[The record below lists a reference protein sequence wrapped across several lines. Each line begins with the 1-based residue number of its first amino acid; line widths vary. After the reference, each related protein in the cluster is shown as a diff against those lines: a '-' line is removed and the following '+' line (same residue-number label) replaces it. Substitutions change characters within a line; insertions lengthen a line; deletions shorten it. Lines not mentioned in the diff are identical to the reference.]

1 MTLKRLVWAGGS
13 TALAVAAM
21 AAGALGAHR
30 SGAGL
35 AFSYVVHNTGVE
47 YVTSAGRTS
56 SFPGRLDTGD
66 QIFARDTLS
75 QGGTRIGYD
84 NEACTVTFDG
94 NDLCRVVSVFP
105 GRGEV
110 EASWLWV
117 GRNASRNGPSRF
129 NGVVDGGTGAF
140 QNARGQFLGTV
151 LPDGT
156 LRFTAQLD

>member
-75 QGGTRIGYD
+75 QGGTRIGYVRRLQHPD
-84 NEACTVTFDG
+84 DRRSVIVESTAALEPLEAEMF
-94 NDLCRVVSVFP
+94 
-105 GRGEV
+105 
-110 EASWLWV
+110 
-117 GRNASRNGPSRF
+117 
-129 NGVVDGGTGAF
+129 
-140 QNARGQFLGTV
+140 
-151 LPDGT
+151 
-156 LRFTAQLD
+156 AQLAARMKKLLANYRGDELATIKHFLENAAEITATSGRP